1 METGVRGEWAEK
13 ALQSLSEFYPLDFK
27 IPESTHPSLIET
39 YSRRLRYEDK
49 MVIFSNTTWSS
60 EKEERQIQR
69 EELEDI
75 ERNIE
80 DWTKQCEILQV
91 EVEIFD
97 PDSVSYCI
105 GLNVTKV
112 LHLAASH
119 PKLPPKNCGYI
130 KCIYNGPS
138 NYRNHSRRQIRLY
151 WKEELQDITYEEVR
165 YL

>member
-1 METGVRGEWAEK
+1 
-13 ALQSLSEFYPLDFK
+13 
-27 IPESTHPSLIET
+27 
-39 YSRRLRYEDK
+39 

-60 EKEERQIQR
+60 EKEERLIQR

-112 LHLAASH
+112 LHLTASH
-119 PKLPPKNCGYI
+119 PKLPPKN
-130 KCIYNGPS
+130 
-138 NYRNHSRRQIRLY
+138 
-151 WKEELQDITYEEVR
+151 
-165 YL
+165 